1 MMKAFKGCINENC
14 KMYHKKHYKNDDK
27 FCLECG
33 SQLYYVCADCWKQF
47 DDNKMRYC
55 IACDAARKTK
65 KAQRAAAVKNAGSN
79 TLGVVVG
86 VGTAVTTLA
95 KNAEKIQS
103 GVKTLAKVGKDV
115 AKAVVKR

>member
-1 MMKAFKGCINENC
+1 MKAFKGCINENC
-14 KMYHKKHYKNDDK
+14 KMFRKKHYKNDDK

-55 IACDAARKTK
+55 IACDTARKSK
-65 KAQRAAAVKNAGSN
+65 MAQRTAAVKNAGSN

-86 VGTAVTTLA
+86 IGATATTLA

-103 GVKTLAKVGKDV
+103 SAKTIAKVGKDV
-115 AKAVVKR
+115 AKIIVKR

>member
-1 MMKAFKGCINENC
+1 MKAFKGCINENS

-55 IACDAARKTK
+55 IACDTARKTK
-65 KAQRAAAVKNAGSN
+65 RAQRVQAVKNVKNN

-86 VGTAVTTLA
+86 VGATVTTLA
-95 KNAEKIQS
+95 KNAEKIHS
-103 GVKTLAKVGKDV
+103 GAKTIAKVGKEV
-115 AKAVVKR
+115 ANVVIKR

>member
-1 MMKAFKGCINENC
+1 MMKAFKGCINDNC
-14 KMYHKKHYKNDDK
+14 KMFRKKHYKNGDK

-33 SQLYYVCADCWKQF
+33 NQLYYVCADCWKQF

-55 IACDAARKTK
+55 IACDTERKAK
-65 KAQRAAAVKNAGSN
+65 KAQRVAAVKNAGSN
-79 TLGVVVG
+79 TLGIVVG

-103 GVKTLAKVGKDV
+103 GTKTIVKVGKDV
-115 AKAVVKR
+115 AKAVMKR